1 MNERALRILAPAG
14 VLALSLLVWDLVVR
28 INGIPPYIL
37 PGPGLVLS
45 TLVSDWAHPVVVAA
59 RDARNHGGGA
69 SRSRSSAAS
78 GLRSCST
85 SRG

>member
-59 RDARNHGGGA
+59 RDPRDHGGG
-69 SRSRSSAAS
+69 SRARGRRAA
-78 GLRSCST
+78 
-85 SRG
+85 